1 MYSTCI
7 DNKVFLFPPEAYA
20 SSEVLMDC
28 RFVRA
33 FYDAIHLLNVWLFHT
48 YEIIILS

>member
-7 DNKVFLFPPEAYA
+7 DNKVFLFPPEAHA

-33 FYDAIHLLNVWLFHT
+33 FFDAICMSNTFIKCVAFSCL
-48 YEIIILS
+48 